1 MNAPGEGQGVR
12 PAVALAMALIGFF
25 ALAIFGLGMTSL
37 ALDADVIAVEGL
49 GPVPGVAGMLLAS
62 ASFAGSLWWGL
73 RSGSPT
79 FGIVPIVAIAT
90 WLGEGVGVLVGA
102 VISGA
107 GAATGLAAAGGVVV
121 GWPGLV
127 IAAAALI
134 AAWAGVALTR
144 TRASRPRW
152 PWERD
157 DDE

>member
-90 WLGEGVGVLVGA
+90 GRGEGGGVLVGA